1 MEIALAV
8 VGGLA
13 VLIFLSGFVTVNQ
26 GNIAITTIFGKYKRI
41 LLPGLNYRIPLFEV
55 IYKKISI
62 QNRSVELEFQEIT
75 QD

>member
-1 MEIALAV
+1 MEIAFAV
-8 VGGLA
+8 IGGLA

>member
-1 MEIALAV
+1 MEIA
-8 VGGLA
+8 
-13 VLIFLSGFVTVNQ
+13 FVTVNQ

>member
-41 LLPGLNYRIPLFEV
+41 LMPGLNFRIPLFEV

-62 QNRSVELEFQEIT
+62 QNRSVELEIQEIT